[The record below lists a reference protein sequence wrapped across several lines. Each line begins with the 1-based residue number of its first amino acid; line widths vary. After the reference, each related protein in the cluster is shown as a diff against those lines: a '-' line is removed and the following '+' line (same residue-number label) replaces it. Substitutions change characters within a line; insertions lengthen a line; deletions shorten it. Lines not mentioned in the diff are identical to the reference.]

1 MLMAVICDIICYHEG
16 MYIFSFTGVSGPNF
30 FDQIRD
36 QKLQGNHFVL
46 CGSINCQLKKS
57 PDILLAEAG
66 NIRWAICQRDWN
78 SGSE

>member
-46 CGSINCQLKKS
+46 CGSINCQLKKK
-57 PDILLAEAG
+57 P
-66 NIRWAICQRDWN
+66 
-78 SGSE
+78 